1 MTQRSLLN
9 LAMAGIAIGL
19 GLTAWFRPGLEPPA
33 APQPIT
39 ILSPSQVSHIQIS
52 RLQRP
57 ALEFTRQADD
67 WLLTGEPPLPASPFQ
82 VHALLAILQAQ
93 TARSYPANTLDLQ
106 EMGLDPPQAT
116 VILDDSTTLLIG
128 NTEPLDNMRYVQYGA
143 TIYLIE
149 DRYQHLINA
158 DRTNFIER
166 RLLNA
171 DAVIT
176 RLVMPDLTLT
186 QTNDGHWELAPDNA
200 GISAD
205 AIQQLLTNWQQGS
218 ALYVRPYE
226 PGMAGASITLTL
238 AGSDTPVVFELVSTT
253 PEFILARPDL
263 GIEYHFSNGTGERLL
278 GFGTPALAAPADA
291 TVSH

>member
-1 MTQRSLLN
+1 MSPRSLLN

-33 APQPIT
+33 TPQPIT
-39 ILSPSQVSHIQIS
+39 TLRPAQVSHIRID

-57 ALEFTRQADD
+57 SLTFTRQDGD
-67 WLLTGEPPLPASPFQ
+67 WQLDGNPPLPASPFQ

-93 TARSYPANTLDLQ
+93 PARSYPADTLDLQ
-106 EMGLDPPQAT
+106 ELGLDPPQAT
-116 VILDDSTTLLIG
+116 MTLDDRTTLLIG
-128 NTEPLDNMRYVQYGA
+128 NTEPLDNMRYVRYGA

-158 DRTNFIER
+158 NRTNFSER
-166 RLLNA
+166 RLLDP

-176 RLVMPDLTLT
+176 RLALPDLTLL
-186 QTNDGHWELAPDNA
+186 QTTRGDWEIEPDNA

-205 AIQQLLTNWQQGS
+205 AIQQLLTDWQQAS
-218 ALYVRPYE
+218 ALYVRPHE
-226 PGMAGASITLTL
+226 PGTAGARITLQL
-238 AGSDTPVVFELVSTT
+238 AGSDTPLVFELVSRT

-263 GIEYHFSNGTGERLL
+263 GIQYHFSNGTGERLL
-278 GFGTPALAAPADA
+278 GFGETPAAPADA
-291 TVSH
+291 SVSH

>member
-1 MTQRSLLN
+1 MSPRSLLN

-33 APQPIT
+33 TPQPIT
-39 ILSPSQVSHIQIS
+39 TLSPAQVSHIRID

-57 ALEFTRQADD
+57 SLTFTRQDGD
-67 WLLTGEPPLPASPFQ
+67 WQLDGNPPLPASPFQ

-93 TARSYPANTLDLQ
+93 PARSYPADTLDLQ
-106 EMGLDPPQAT
+106 ELGLNPPQAT
-116 VILDDSTTLLIG
+116 VTLDDRTTLLIG
-128 NTEPLDNMRYVQYGA
+128 NTEPLDNMRYVRYGA

-158 DRTNFIER
+158 NRTNFSER
-166 RLLNA
+166 RLLDP

-176 RLVMPDLTLT
+176 RLALPDLTLL
-186 QTNDGHWELAPDNA
+186 QTTHGDWEIEPDNA

-205 AIQQLLTNWQQGS
+205 AIQQLLTDWQQAS
-218 ALYVRPYE
+218 ALYVRPHE
-226 PGMAGASITLTL
+226 PGTADARITLQL
-238 AGSDTPVVFELVSTT
+238 AGSDTPLVFELVSRT

-263 GIEYHFSNGTGERLL
+263 GIQYHFSNGTGEHLL
-278 GFGTPALAAPADA
+278 GFGETSAAPADA
-291 TVSH
+291 SVSH